1 MKHTNNSFKNL
12 AAGQNLPPEHKKKVL
27 DTIDMA
33 KFLLDMA
40 DLFTL
45 KQAATNGK
53 MLTTLLGDKKNKK

>member
-1 MKHTNNSFKNL
+1 MKKTNNSFKNL
-12 AAGQNLPPEHKKKVL
+12 AAGQEIPPEHKKKVL

-45 KQAATNGK
+45 KQAATNSNI
-53 MLTTLLGDKKNKK
+53 LTTILGDKKKK